1 MDDSN
6 LLQCPNCG
14 NHNFLI
20 KYEATYVYSYNIDSN
35 APGLKNT
42 EEFLPFMYDKREQ
55 KDARQYME
63 CKECLQQFPFYLSEW
78 DNKIGAQELQRAVKN
93 INNING

>member
-1 MDDSN
+1 MDDKN

-14 NHNFLI
+14 GHNFLI

-35 APGLKNT
+35 APGYKNT

-55 KDARQYME
+55 KDARQYLE
-63 CKECLQQFPFYLSEW
+63 CKECCLQFPCYLSAW
-78 DNKIGAQELQRAVKN
+78 DNKIGGQELQRAVN
-93 INNING
+93 NTNNIIG